1 MNGGSRARWATRP
14 WRALFHGSL
23 TARLIASLVALV
35 IVTCAVVG
43 AATYTVLRHSLMA
56 NFNQSLQAATQ
67 RQYQACADNDGNQWS
82 PPQAHTSSYIDHD
95 PGSSPCDGQVIQ
107 GQAAGTFGA
116 WDLDGHIQ
124 EAAIVDG
131 ECHVSGTDQATLRSL
146 PVTPQPPSQG
156 GGGRGTSSPPPL
168 PTFTRDLPSL
178 GGAYEL
184 TAVQQ
189 YKGGPVLYTGLPLSS
204 VDKTLRDV
212 AIAEAAVFAAVVLF
226 VAGAGVGL
234 VRLSLRPLRRVAT
247 TATMVTELPLD
258 TDVSLP
264 ARVPDDDP
272 RTEVGQVGAAF
283 NRMLQHVES
292 ALERR
297 AASETRLRRFA
308 ADASHELRTPLAAI
322 RGYAEL
328 ALRQGGPVPADVT
341 HALRRVESESAR
353 MSMLVDELLLL
364 ARLDAGRPLEQ
375 EPVDLTRLTIEATSD
390 AQVASPSHR
399 WQLELP
405 DEPLMVRGDEFRLR
419 QVLGNL
425 LSNAAKHTT
434 PDTTVTVAVSAARSA
449 GDGVAATADP
459 GAARPADRRPADGRA
474 ADRRPA
480 DGRAADRR
488 PADGRAAVQLSVT
501 DNGQGIPPDLV
512 PELFE
517 RFARGDSSR
526 SRGTGSGAGSTGL
539 GLAIVKAVV
548 TAHHGTVSVTS
559 RPGRTTFTITLPRLA
574 ESPGDGFPA
583 VPSAD
588 EPSDDDPGADDPGAD
603 DPGAI
608 EPGAIE
614 PGAIEPGAIE
624 GRAPRGRAPLGPP
637 PTGRAARGRAPLG
650 PPPTGRAPRG
660 RAPLGWARALVLS
673 WRSSPGGASGRS

>member
-1 MNGGSRARWATRP
+1 MNGGAPSRWATRP

-56 NFNQSLQAATQ
+56 NFDQALQAATQ
-67 RQYQACADNDGNQWS
+67 RQYQACADNDDNQWS
-82 PPQAHTSSYIDHD
+82 PPQDHTSSYIDND

-116 WDLDGHIQ
+116 WNLDGHIQ
-124 EAAIVDG
+124 EASIVDG
-131 ECHVSGTDQATLRSL
+131 ECHVSATDQATLRSL
-146 PVTPQPPSQG
+146 PVTPQPPAQG
-156 GGGRGTSSPPPL
+156 GGGGGASSPPPL
-168 PTFTRDLPSL
+168 ATFTRDLPSL
-178 GGAYEL
+178 GGVYEL

-189 YKGGPVLYTGLPLSS
+189 HQGGPVLYTGLPLSS
-204 VDKTLRDV
+204 VNKTLRDV
-212 AIAEAAVFAAVVLF
+212 AIAEAAVFAVVVLF

-258 TDVSLP
+258 TEVSLP

-272 RTEVGQVGAAF
+272 RTEVGQVGAAI

-328 ALRQGGPVPADVT
+328 ALRHGGPVPEDVT

-425 LSNAAKHTT
+425 LSNAAKHTA

-449 GDGVAATADP
+449 GDDVPAAADP
-459 GAARPADRRPADGRA
+459 GAARLADGRPADGRA
-474 ADRRPA
+474 AGRRPVGTRPAETQPAETRPAETRPAGRRPAATRPA
-480 DGRAADRR
+480 DGRPAETR
-488 PADGRAAVQLSVT
+488 PAVQLSVT

-526 SRGTGSGAGSTGL
+526 SRGPGSGAGSTGL

-559 RPGRTTFTITLPRLA
+559 HPGRTTFTITLPRLA
-574 ESPGDGFPA
+574 ESLGDGFPA
-583 VPSAD
+583 VLSAD
-588 EPSDDDPGADDPGAD
+588 EL
-603 DPGAI
+603 GAI
-608 EPGAIE
+608 EPAADEPCAIEPAADE
-614 PGAIEPGAIE
+614 PGAIGPGE
-624 GRAPRGRAPLGPP
+624 SVPSELE
-637 PTGRAARGRAPLG
+637 
-650 PPPTGRAPRG
+650 
-660 RAPLGWARALVLS
+660 
-673 WRSSPGGASGRS
+673 

>member
-1 MNGGSRARWATRP
+1 MKGGSRSRWAARP

-56 NFNQSLQAATQ
+56 NFDQALQAATQ
-67 RQYQACADNDGNQWS
+67 RQYQACATDNDDQWYP
-82 PPQAHTSSYIDHD
+82 PPQDHTSSYTDHD
-95 PGSSPCDGQVIQ
+95 PGSSPCDNKVIQ

-116 WDLDGHIQ
+116 WKLDGHIQ
-124 EAAIVDG
+124 EAAIVNG
-131 ECHVSGTDQATLRSL
+131 ECHVSAVDQATLMSL
-146 PVTPQPPSQG
+146 PVAPQPPGQG
-156 GGGRGTSSPPPL
+156 GSGGGTASPPPL

-178 GGAYEL
+178 GGVYEL

-189 YKGGPVLYTGLPLSS
+189 YKGGPVLYTGLPLNS

-226 VAGAGVGL
+226 VAGSGVGL

-258 TDVSLP
+258 TEVSLP

-272 RTEVGQVGAAF
+272 RTEVGQVGAAI

-328 ALRQGGPVPADVT
+328 ALRQGGPVPENVT

-405 DEPLMVRGDEFRLR
+405 DEPLMVRGDEYRLR

-425 LSNAAKHTT
+425 LSNAAKHTA
-434 PDTTVTVAVSAARSA
+434 PDTTVTVAVSAAQSA
-449 GDGVAATADP
+449 AHGVPAGPGP
-459 GAARPADRRPADGRA
+459 GAAQPAPARAAEARAAGRRPAGTW
-474 ADRRPA
+474 PA
-480 DGRAADRR
+480 GTW
-488 PADGRAAVQLSVT
+488 PAGTQPAVQLSVT

-539 GLAIVKAVV
+539 GLAIDKAVV
-548 TAHHGTVSVTS
+548 IAHHGTVNVTS
-559 RPGRTTFTITLPRLA
+559 HPGRTTFTITLPRLA
-574 ESPGDGFPA
+574 ESPGDGFLA
-583 VPSAD
+583 VPAAD
-588 EPSDDDPGADDPGAD
+588 EPSAIDPGAI

-608 EPGAIE
+608 EPGLIG
-614 PGAIEPGAIE
+614 PGAIGPGA
-624 GRAPRGRAPLGPP
+624 
-637 PTGRAARGRAPLG
+637 
-650 PPPTGRAPRG
+650 
-660 RAPLGWARALVLS
+660 
-673 WRSSPGGASGRS
+673 GAGSEPE

>member
-1 MNGGSRARWATRP
+1 MKGGSRSRWAARP

-56 NFNQSLQAATQ
+56 NFDQALQAATQ
-67 RQYQACADNDGNQWS
+67 RQYQACATDNDDQWYP
-82 PPQAHTSSYIDHD
+82 PPQDHTSSYTDHD
-95 PGSSPCDGQVIQ
+95 PGSSPCDNKVIQ

-116 WDLDGHIQ
+116 WKLDGHIQ
-124 EAAIVDG
+124 EAAIVNG
-131 ECHVSGTDQATLRSL
+131 ECHVSAVDQATLMSL
-146 PVTPQPPSQG
+146 PVAPQPPGQG
-156 GGGRGTSSPPPL
+156 GSGGGTASPPPL

-178 GGAYEL
+178 GGVYEL

-189 YKGGPVLYTGLPLSS
+189 YKGGPVLYTGLPLNS

-226 VAGAGVGL
+226 VAGSGVGL

-258 TDVSLP
+258 TEVSLP

-272 RTEVGQVGAAF
+272 RTEVGQVGAAI

-328 ALRQGGPVPADVT
+328 ALRQGGPVPENVT

-405 DEPLMVRGDEFRLR
+405 DEPLMVRGDEYRLR

-425 LSNAAKHTT
+425 LSNAAKHTA
-434 PDTTVTVAVSAARSA
+434 PDTTVTVAVSAAQSA
-449 GDGVAATADP
+449 AHGVPAGPGP
-459 GAARPADRRPADGRA
+459 GAAQPAPARAAEARAAGRRPAGTW
-474 ADRRPA
+474 PA
-480 DGRAADRR
+480 GTW
-488 PADGRAAVQLSVT
+488 PAGTQPAVQLSVT

-548 TAHHGTVSVTS
+548 IAHHGTVNVTS
-559 RPGRTTFTITLPRLA
+559 HPGRTTFTITLPRLA
-574 ESPGDGFPA
+574 ESPGDGFLA
-583 VPSAD
+583 VPAAD
-588 EPSDDDPGADDPGAD
+588 EPSAIDPGAI

-608 EPGAIE
+608 EPGLIG
-614 PGAIEPGAIE
+614 PGAIGPGA
-624 GRAPRGRAPLGPP
+624 
-637 PTGRAARGRAPLG
+637 
-650 PPPTGRAPRG
+650 
-660 RAPLGWARALVLS
+660 
-673 WRSSPGGASGRS
+673 GAGSEPE

>member
-1 MNGGSRARWATRP
+1 MKGGSRSRWAARP

-56 NFNQSLQAATQ
+56 NFDQALQAATQ
-67 RQYQACADNDGNQWS
+67 RQYQACAADNDDQWYP
-82 PPQAHTSSYIDHD
+82 PPQGHTSSYTDDD
-95 PGSSPCDGQVIQ
+95 PGSSPCDNKVIQ

-116 WDLDGHIQ
+116 WNLDGHIQ
-124 EAAIVDG
+124 EAAIVNG
-131 ECHVSGTDQATLRSL
+131 ECHVSAADQATLMSL
-146 PVTPQPPSQG
+146 PVAPQPPGQG
-156 GGGRGTSSPPPL
+156 GGGGGSSSPPPL

-178 GGAYEL
+178 GGVYEL

-258 TDVSLP
+258 TEVSLP

-328 ALRQGGPVPADVT
+328 ALRQGGPVPEDVT

-425 LSNAAKHTT
+425 LSNAAKHTA
-434 PDTTVTVAVSAARSA
+434 PDTTVTVAVSAARPA
-449 GDGVAATADP
+449 ADGVPAAP
-459 GAARPADRRPADGRA
+459 GPRAARPTQARPADAGAAGRRPAGTQ
-474 ADRRPA
+474 PA
-480 DGRAADRR
+480 GTQ
-488 PADGRAAVQLSVT
+488 PAVQLSVT

-548 TAHHGTVSVTS
+548 IAHHGTVNVTS
-559 RPGRTTFTITLPRLA
+559 HPGRTTFTITLPRLA

-583 VPSAD
+583 VPAADDLGAIEPCAD
-588 EPSDDDPGADDPGAD
+588 EPGAIEPGADEPAATRPAADEPGAME
-603 DPGAI
+603 PGAIAPAAIELGAI

-614 PGAIEPGAIE
+614 PGADEPGAIDPAAIEPGADEPAAI
-624 GRAPRGRAPLGPP
+624 GP
-637 PTGRAARGRAPLG
+637 GAAAGSELE
-650 PPPTGRAPRG
+650 
-660 RAPLGWARALVLS
+660 
-673 WRSSPGGASGRS
+673 

>member
-1 MNGGSRARWATRP
+1 MVP
-14 WRALFHGSL
+14 
-23 TARLIASLVALV
+23 
-35 IVTCAVVG
+35 
-43 AATYTVLRHSLMA
+43 
-56 NFNQSLQAATQ
+56 
-67 RQYQACADNDGNQWS
+67 
-82 PPQAHTSSYIDHD
+82 PPQGHTSSYIDHD

-116 WDLDGHIQ
+116 WNLDGHIQ
-124 EAAIVDG
+124 EAAIVNG
-131 ECHVSGTDQATLRSL
+131 ECHVSATDQATLRSL
-146 PVTPQPPSQG
+146 PVTPQPPGQG
-156 GGGRGTSSPPPL
+156 GGGGGTSSPPPL

-328 ALRQGGPVPADVT
+328 ALRQGGPVPEDVT

-459 GAARPADRRPADGRA
+459 GAARPADRA
-474 ADRRPA
+474 AGGWAAGGSAAGGWACRRHGQAGRRPA
-480 DGRAADRR
+480 GTR
-488 PADGRAAVQLSVT
+488 PAVQLSVT

-559 RPGRTTFTITLPRLA
+559 HPGRTTFTITLPRLA
-574 ESPGDGFPA
+574 ESPGDGFAA
-583 VPSAD
+583 VPAAD
-588 EPSDDDPGADDPGAD
+588 EPAAD
-603 DPGAI
+603 

-614 PGAIEPGAIE
+614 PGA
-624 GRAPRGRAPLGPP
+624 
-637 PTGRAARGRAPLG
+637 T
-650 PPPTGRAPRG
+650 
-660 RAPLGWARALVLS
+660 S
-673 WRSSPGGASGRS
+673 

>member
-1 MNGGSRARWATRP
+1 MNGGSRSRWATRP

-35 IVTCAVVG
+35 IVTCVVVG

-56 NFNQSLQAATQ
+56 NFDQALQAATQ

-82 PPQAHTSSYIDHD
+82 PPAHTSSYIDHD

-116 WDLDGHIQ
+116 WNLDGHIQ
-124 EAAIVDG
+124 EASIVDG
-131 ECHVSGTDQATLRSL
+131 ECHVSGTDQVTLRSL

-156 GGGRGTSSPPPL
+156 GGGGGTSSPPPL

-226 VAGAGVGL
+226 VAGSGVGL

-328 ALRQGGPVPADVT
+328 ALRQGGPVPEDVT

-399 WQLELP
+399 WLLELP

-434 PDTTVTVAVSAARSA
+434 PDTTITVAVSAVRSA

-459 GAARPADRRPADGRA
+459 ADGRPADGRPAARRPADGRA
-474 ADRRPA
+474 AARRPA
-480 DGRAADRR
+480 GTR
-488 PADGRAAVQLSVT
+488 PAVQLSVT

-559 RPGRTTFTITLPRLA
+559 HPGRTTFTITLPRLA
-574 ESPGDGFPA
+574 ESPGDGFAA
-583 VPSAD
+583 VPAAD
-588 EPSDDDPGADDPGAD
+588 EPA
-603 DPGAI
+603 AI
-608 EPGAIE
+608 EPGADE
-614 PGAIEPGAIE
+614 PTAIEPGADGLGE
-624 GRAPRGRAPLGPP
+624 GVRLE
-637 PTGRAARGRAPLG
+637 LE
-650 PPPTGRAPRG
+650 
-660 RAPLGWARALVLS
+660 
-673 WRSSPGGASGRS
+673 

>member
-1 MNGGSRARWATRP
+1 MNGGSRSRWVSRP
-14 WRALFHGSL
+14 WRTLFHGSL

-67 RQYQACADNDGNQWS
+67 RQYQACADNDANQWY
-82 PPQAHTSSYIDHD
+82 PPAQDHTSSYIDHD

-116 WDLDGHIQ
+116 WNLNGQIQ
-124 EAAIVDG
+124 EASIVDG
-131 ECHVSGTDQATLRSL
+131 ECHVSATDQATLRSL
-146 PVTPQPPSQG
+146 PVTPQPPAQG
-156 GGGRGTSSPPPL
+156 GGSTSSPPPL

-189 YKGGPVLYTGLPLSS
+189 HQGGPVLYTGLPLDS
-204 VDKTLRDV
+204 VNKTLRDV

-226 VAGAGVGL
+226 VAGSGVGL

-258 TDVSLP
+258 TEVSLP

-272 RTEVGQVGAAF
+272 RTEVGQVGAAI

-328 ALRQGGPVPADVT
+328 ALRHGGPVPEDVA

-434 PDTTVTVAVSAARSA
+434 PDTTVTVAVSAAPSA
-449 GDGVAATADP
+449 GDGVPAAADP
-459 GAARPADRRPADGRA
+459 GAARPTDGRPTDGRPTDGRPTDEWAEARRPTDRRPT
-474 ADRRPA
+474 DRRPT
-480 DGRAADRR
+480 DGRPTDRR
-488 PADGRAAVQLSVT
+488 HDGWAAHGWAAHGWAGCGWVGYGSAV
-501 DNGQGIPPDLV
+501 DRHAASGSA
-512 PELFE
+512 E
-517 RFARGDSSR
+517 RHRQ
-526 SRGTGSGAGSTGL
+526 
-539 GLAIVKAVV
+539 
-548 TAHHGTVSVTS
+548 
-559 RPGRTTFTITLPRLA
+559 RPGH
-574 ESPGDGFPA
+574 PA
-583 VPSAD
+583 
-588 EPSDDDPGADDPGAD
+588 
-603 DPGAI
+603 
-608 EPGAIE
+608 
-614 PGAIEPGAIE
+614 
-624 GRAPRGRAPLGPP
+624 
-637 PTGRAARGRAPLG
+637 
-650 PPPTGRAPRG
+650 
-660 RAPLGWARALVLS
+660 
-673 WRSSPGGASGRS
+673 

>member
-1 MNGGSRARWATRP
+1 MTGGSRSRWATRP

-56 NFNQSLQAATQ
+56 NFSQSLQAATQ
-67 RQYQACADNDGNQWS
+67 RQYQACAADTDNQGHS
-82 PPQAHTSSYIDHD
+82 PAQGHTSSYIDHD
-95 PGSSPCDGQVIQ
+95 PGSSPCDGQVIP
-107 GQAAGTFGA
+107 GQTAGTFGA
-116 WDLDGHIQ
+116 LTLDGHIQ
-124 EAAIVDG
+124 EASIVNGD
-131 ECHVSGTDQATLRSL
+131 CHVSAADQATLRSL
-146 PVTPQPPSQG
+146 PVTPQPPAQG
-156 GGGRGTSSPPPL
+156 GGGGGTSSPPPL
-168 PTFTRDLPSL
+168 PTFTRDLPSI
-178 GGAYEL
+178 GGDYEL

-189 YKGGPVLYTGLPLSS
+189 YPGGPVLYTGLPLSS
-204 VDKTLRDV
+204 VNKTLRDV
-212 AIAEAAVFAAVVLF
+212 AIAEAAVFAVVVLF
-226 VAGAGVGL
+226 VAGSGVGL

-258 TDVSLP
+258 TEVSLP

-272 RTEVGQVGAAF
+272 RTEVGQVGAAI
-283 NRMLQHVES
+283 NRMLQHVQS

-328 ALRQGGPVPADVT
+328 ALRHGGPVPDDVT

-364 ARLDAGRPLEQ
+364 ARLDAGRPLEE

-434 PDTTVTVAVSAARSA
+434 PDTTVTVAVSAAHSA
-449 GDGVAATADP
+449 GDGVPAAADP
-459 GAARPADRRPADGRA
+459 WAARPADGRPTDGRPAARRPADGRPA
-474 ADRRPA
+474 NGRPANGRPANGRPA
-480 DGRAADRR
+480 DGRPAGTR
-488 PADGRAAVQLSVT
+488 PAVQLSVT

-559 RPGRTTFTITLPRLA
+559 HPGRTTFTITLPRLA
-574 ESPGDGFPA
+574 ESPGDGFAA
-583 VPSAD
+583 VLSAD
-588 EPSDDDPGADDPGAD
+588 
-603 DPGAI
+603 

-614 PGAIEPGAIE
+614 PDAIEPDAIE
-624 GRAPRGRAPLGPP
+624 PPRRQRARRQRARRQ
-637 PTGRAARGRAPLG
+637 RARRH
-650 PPPTGRAPRG
+650 
-660 RAPLGWARALVLS
+660 
-673 WRSSPGGASGRS
+673 

>member
-1 MNGGSRARWATRP
+1 MNGGSRSRWAARP
-14 WRALFHGSL
+14 WRALFRGSL

-56 NFNQSLQAATQ
+56 NFDQALQAATQ
-67 RQYQACADNDGNQWS
+67 RQYQACATDNDDQWYP
-82 PPQAHTSSYIDHD
+82 PPQDHTSSYTDHD
-95 PGSSPCDGQVIQ
+95 PGSSPCDNKVIQ

-116 WDLDGHIQ
+116 WKLDGHIQ
-124 EAAIVDG
+124 EAAIVNG
-131 ECHVSGTDQATLRSL
+131 ECHVSAADQATLMSL
-146 PVTPQPPSQG
+146 PAAPQPPGQG
-156 GGGRGTSSPPPL
+156 GGGGGSSSPPPL

-178 GGAYEL
+178 GGVYEL

-226 VAGAGVGL
+226 VAGSGVGL

-258 TDVSLP
+258 TEVSLP
-264 ARVPDDDP
+264 ARVPDEDP
-272 RTEVGQVGAAF
+272 RTEVGQVGAAI

-328 ALRQGGPVPADVT
+328 ALRQGGPVPENVT

-425 LSNAAKHTT
+425 LSNAAKHTA
-434 PDTTVTVAVSAARSA
+434 PDTTVTVAVSAAQSA
-449 GDGVAATADP
+449 ADGIPAGPGP
-459 GAARPADRRPADGRA
+459 GAAQPAPARAGEARAAGRRPAGTQ
-474 ADRRPA
+474 PA
-480 DGRAADRR
+480 GTW
-488 PADGRAAVQLSVT
+488 PAGTWPAGTWPAGTQPAVQLSVT
-501 DNGQGIPPDLV
+501 DNGHGIPPDLV

-548 TAHHGTVSVTS
+548 IAHHGTVNVTS
-559 RPGRTTFTITLPRLA
+559 HPGRTTFTITLPRLA
-574 ESPGDGFPA
+574 ESPGDGFVA
-583 VPSAD
+583 VPAAD
-588 EPSDDDPGADDPGAD
+588 EPTAIDPAAIDPAAIGPGVTELGVDDPGAN
-603 DPGAI
+603 

-614 PGAIEPGAIE
+614 PAANEPATDEPAATGPATDEPAAMEPGADEPAGI
-624 GRAPRGRAPLGPP
+624 GP
-637 PTGRAARGRAPLG
+637 
-650 PPPTGRAPRG
+650 
-660 RAPLGWARALVLS
+660 
-673 WRSSPGGASGRS
+673 GAGAGSEQE

>member
-1 MNGGSRARWATRP
+1 MNGGSRSRWATRP
-14 WRALFHGSL
+14 WGALFHGSL
-23 TARLIASLVALV
+23 TTRLIASLVALV
-35 IVTCAVVG
+35 IVTCVVVG
-43 AATYTVLRHSLMA
+43 AATYAVLRHSLMA
-56 NFNQSLQAATQ
+56 NFDQALQAATQ

-82 PPQAHTSSYIDHD
+82 PPPTHTSSYIDHD
-95 PGSSPCDGQVIQ
+95 PGSSPCDGRVIQ

-116 WDLDGHIQ
+116 WNLDGHIQ
-124 EAAIVDG
+124 EASIVDG

-156 GGGRGTSSPPPL
+156 GGGGTSSPPPL

-189 YKGGPVLYTGLPLSS
+189 YQGGPVLYTGLPLNS

-399 WQLELP
+399 WLLELP

-434 PDTTVTVAVSAARSA
+434 PDTTVTVAVSAALSA
-449 GDGVAATADP
+449 EDGLADTADR
-459 GAARPADRRPADGRA
+459 RPADRRPIDPA
-474 ADRRPA
+474 ASRWA
-480 DGRAADRR
+480 CSGSAACRH
-488 PADGRAAVQLSVT
+488 AAS
-501 DNGQGIPPDLV
+501 GSA
-512 PELFE
+512 E
-517 RFARGDSSR
+517 RHRQ
-526 SRGTGSGAGSTGL
+526 
-539 GLAIVKAVV
+539 
-548 TAHHGTVSVTS
+548 
-559 RPGRTTFTITLPRLA
+559 RPGH
-574 ESPGDGFPA
+574 PA
-583 VPSAD
+583 
-588 EPSDDDPGADDPGAD
+588 
-603 DPGAI
+603 
-608 EPGAIE
+608 
-614 PGAIEPGAIE
+614 
-624 GRAPRGRAPLGPP
+624 
-637 PTGRAARGRAPLG
+637 
-650 PPPTGRAPRG
+650 
-660 RAPLGWARALVLS
+660 
-673 WRSSPGGASGRS
+673 